1 MAVKRDS
8 IVPVVVELGA
18 SLNALPGATRQD
30 SLEHRLS
37 SKLGEL
43 VERVGLVGA
52 PAVEVQSKNSAR
64 ALRVR
69 VHGVLQPYSSELMKR
84 VWRAVAPEPLR
95 SLPEAVSSRRD
106 TGFPDAWLK
115 QYVSGA
121 QSSNQADWALSLE
134 YVTELAF
141 EIIRQRPSC
150 LVGQAQVTAY
160 LDEASPPSAKLQAP
174 LCPETL
180 TPVLK
185 SLLHWGVQINDKHEL
200 LQEVRNVLALGRPVG
215 EAIEAAFA
223 RLRSNRIEIHVHP
236 LYFDALLGGEP
247 PHEPRS
253 IYVRGSTKNTAEPL
267 RVAEEALFYEL
278 GLVLPDVVWL
288 PSTETS
294 EGMIAIKVND
304 QLQAAQP
311 GLKTGEVLVNA
322 PLDQLKVL
330 GVQGRSCTHP
340 VNGSECAVI
349 AEIDRNAAESAG
361 FRVWSPIEFVA
372 LVLYGEVSRLAE
384 CLLSMEDVEGQLAEL
399 DSSFPELTRA
409 AAARFSLEDLTRV
422 LRGLLREKISIRNLR
437 GILEQLL
444 RYDTVRIDSRR
455 YIVMD
460 DRLPTPEGATGPV
473 TSSWL
478 NYREFVRMGL
488 KDLLMAKYTH
498 GRDTLVA
505 FLVAPEIEARAEA
518 MLTSLGTDDSEIAFD
533 EALQESLCD
542 LAWKALGSAR
552 PAAQGV
558 VILTG
563 ASARA
568 GIREIIAPELPDLA
582 VISYSELRA
591 GLSIQPVAKLG

>member
-1 MAVKRDS
+1 MAAKRDS
-8 IVPVVVELGA
+8 VITVAIELGA
-18 SLNALPGATRQD
+18 SLGALQGATHRE

-43 VERVGLVGA
+43 LERVGLVGD
-52 PAVEVQSKNSAR
+52 PAIEVQSESSAR
-64 ALRVR
+64 ALKVR
-69 VHGVLQPYSSELMKR
+69 VHGVLQPYSPELMKR
-84 VWRAVAPEPLR
+84 VWQAVAPEPLR
-95 SLPEAVSSRRD
+95 SLPEAASSRRD

-115 QYVSGA
+115 QYVSGV
-121 QSSNQADWALSLE
+121 QSSYQADWALTLE

-141 EIIRQRPSC
+141 EIIRQHPSC
-150 LVGQAQVTAY
+150 LVGPAQVAAY
-160 LDEASPPSAKLQAP
+160 LDEAPPLVKPQPSLS
-174 LCPETL
+174 PETL
-180 TPVLK
+180 SPVLK
-185 SLLHWGVQINDKHEL
+185 SLLHWGVRINDKHEL

-215 EAIEAAFA
+215 EAIEAVFA

-236 LYFDALLGGEP
+236 QYVDAMLEGEP
-247 PHEPRS
+247 PHEPQS
-253 IYVRGSTKNTAEPL
+253 VYLRGNTKNTAEPF

-288 PSTETS
+288 PSAETS

-330 GVQGRSCTHP
+330 GVQGRSYTHP
-340 VNGSECAVI
+340 VNGSECAVV
-349 AEIDRNAAESAG
+349 AETHRNAAENAG

-372 LVLYGEVSRLAE
+372 LALYGEVSRLAE
-384 CLLSMEDVEGQLAEL
+384 CLLSIEDVEGQLAEL

-409 AAARFSLEDLTRV
+409 AARFSLEDLTRV
-422 LRGLLREKISIRNLR
+422 LRGLLTEKISIRNLR

-444 RYDTVRIDSRR
+444 CYDTIRIDSRG

-460 DRLPTPEGATGPV
+460 DRLPTPEDATRPV

-505 FLVAPEIEARAEA
+505 CLVAPEIEARAEA
-518 MLTSLGTDDSEIAFD
+518 MLTSPGTDDSEIAFD

-542 LAWKALGSAR
+542 FAWKALGSAR
-552 PAAQGV
+552 PAAPGV

-568 GIREIIAPELPDLA
+568 GIREILAPELPDLA
-582 VISYSELRA
+582 VISYSELRP
-591 GLSIQPVAKLG
+591 GLNIQPVAKLG